1 MRLSYNP
8 TRRLSW
14 QATAFTGTHYL
25 TQTSPSPVTTAKVLL
40 TRALAPAACHQR
52 RRFQKSHSPGARALG
67 PSLLLGDSGVLADP
81 VLELHAPDGVVITN
95 DDWKD
100 SQEQEVVGTGIPPTN
115 DLESAIVAPLE
126 PGAYTA
132 VVRGKYGESGV
143 GLVELYDLDEAVS
156 KLPNISGRGF
166 VGSGDNV
173 IIAGII
179 LAGENNTAPSWYV
192 GSGHH

>member
-1 MRLSYNP
+1 M
-8 TRRLSW
+8 
-14 QATAFTGTHYL
+14 
-25 TQTSPSPVTTAKVLL
+25 
-40 TRALAPAACHQR
+40 
-52 RRFQKSHSPGARALG
+52 
-67 PSLLLGDSGVLADP
+67 
-81 VLELHAPDGVVITN
+81 ITN

-156 KLPNISGRGF
+156 KLPNISRRGF

-179 LAGENNTAPSWYV
+179 LAGENNIALVVRGLGPSLSDFGVTDFLQDPTLDLYDVNGTAIASNDNWRDLQEAALQASSLAPNDDREPALLVELTQGTYTAILR
-192 GSGHH
+192 GTDDRSGIGLVEVYNLQ

>member
-1 MRLSYNP
+1 MGLLDNV
-8 TRRLSW
+8 
-14 QATAFTGTHYL
+14 TG
-25 TQTSPSPVTTAKVLL
+25 KV
-40 TRALAPAACHQR
+40 
-52 RRFQKSHSPGARALG
+52 
-67 PSLLLGDSGVLADP
+67 
-81 VLELHAPDGVVITN
+81 
-95 DDWKD
+95 
-100 SQEQEVVGTGIPPTN
+100 N